1 MVLMIIKMMRRR
13 KKRRRMRGMVTIMV
27 MKFKHVK
34 RKSYFLELLRTSN
47 VVFIKRPFMN
57 TKGSELFT
65 QYYHDSEFVYYYKD
79 QVVLD

>member
-47 VVFIKRPFMN
+47 VVFI
-57 TKGSELFT
+57 
-65 QYYHDSEFVYYYKD
+65 
-79 QVVLD
+79 